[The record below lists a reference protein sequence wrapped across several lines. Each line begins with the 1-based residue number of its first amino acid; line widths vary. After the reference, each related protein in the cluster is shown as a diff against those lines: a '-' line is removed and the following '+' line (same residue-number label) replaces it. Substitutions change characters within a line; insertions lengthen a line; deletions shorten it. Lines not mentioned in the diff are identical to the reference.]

1 MLSVEDNH
9 RITEV
14 GPGTPM
20 GELMRRY
27 WHPIA
32 AAAELDDNPT
42 KEVRLLGEDLVLYR
56 DRAGTYGLIDRYCA
70 HRRVN
75 LAYGI
80 PEARGLRCMYHG
92 WLYDETGQ
100 CAEQPFEETVRP
112 EARFKDKIK
121 LKGYPVQ
128 ELAGV
133 LFAYMGPA
141 PVPHLPLWDLFL
153 KENVVRE
160 IVISTVPCNW
170 LQCMENSMDPVH
182 VEWLH
187 VNYRHFILQRRGEAD
202 NSFPTVTKH
211 TRIGF
216 DVFDHGIIKR
226 RIVEGQTEEDDDW
239 RIGHP
244 VIFPHI
250 LQVSVAGVS
259 GNYQYRVPIDDHN
272 TLHVTFMAWYPAPG
286 FEAPH
291 QDRTPYRYVPVY
303 DEEGLISRDYT
314 VDQDKLSWIIQGP
327 LMDRS
332 KEHVGESDRGV
343 ILYRKLL
350 QEQMAIAADGGDPMN
365 VFRTE
370 ESARVVTEA
379 ENIPFRK
386 VDARYVPLE
395 AGETPARAEIE
406 QVLATWAR

>member
-1 MLSVEDNH
+1 MLSVKDNQQ
-9 RITEV
+9 ITQV

-27 WHPIA
+27 WQPIG
-32 AAAELDDNPT
+32 AAAELDENPT
-42 KEVRLLGEDLVLYR
+42 KEVRLLGEDLVLYK

-80 PEARGLRCMYHG
+80 PEERGLRCMYHG

-100 CAEQPFEETVRP
+100 CTEQPFEETVRP

-121 LKGYPVQ
+121 MAGYPVQ

-133 LFAYMGPA
+133 LFAYMGPQPA
-141 PVPHLPLWDLFL
+141 PHLPLWDLFL
-153 KENVVRE
+153 KKNVVRE
-160 IVISTVPCNW
+160 IAISEIPCNW

-187 VNYRHFILQRRGEAD
+187 VNYRHFIQQRRGEAD
-202 NSFPTVTKH
+202 NSFPSVTKH
-211 TRIGF
+211 TKIGF

-239 RIGHP
+239 RLGHP
-244 VIFPHI
+244 VIFPNI
-250 LQVSVAGVS
+250 LQVSVGGVS
-259 GNYQYRVPIDDHN
+259 GNYQYRVPIDDHT
-272 TLHVTFMAWYPAPG
+272 TLHLTFIAWYPAPG
-286 FEAPH
+286 HQAPH
-291 QDRTPYRYVPVY
+291 QDGVPYRYVPVY

-314 VDQDKLSWIIQGP
+314 IDQDKLSWMIQGP
-327 LMDRS
+327 IMNRS
-332 KEHVGESDRGV
+332 EEHVGESDRGI
-343 ILYRKLL
+343 ILFRKLL
-350 QEQMAIAADGGDPMN
+350 QEQMGIVGDGGDPMN
-365 VFRTE
+365 FFRTE
-370 ESARVVTEA
+370 ESARVVMETE
-379 ENIPFRK
+379 IVPFRT

-406 QVLATWAR
+406 QVLATWAK